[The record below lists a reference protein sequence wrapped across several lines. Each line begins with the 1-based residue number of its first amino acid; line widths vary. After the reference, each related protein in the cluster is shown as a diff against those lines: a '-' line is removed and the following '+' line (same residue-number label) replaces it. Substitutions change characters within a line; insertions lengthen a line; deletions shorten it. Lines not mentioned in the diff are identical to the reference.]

1 MAIISRRQVL
11 LGGGALM
18 GARFVPGLNLVSNA
32 LGEVLQRPDHMIRA
46 GTNENPWGPSR
57 VAIQAINRNLYK
69 SSTYGVEDEK
79 LVGLVAKINEVPAD
93 HVAVGTGSGEILK
106 TAALIATL
114 DRGSIVCA
122 DPTYHDLT
130 RYAEGVG
137 ADVIRVPV
145 DEGFGTDLD
154 AMRKAIRRD
163 TTCVYLVNPNNPIP
177 SIIEKNALREFVL
190 EVSQDRMVFVDEAYF
205 EFVEHPDYA
214 TMMELVRD
222 GHQNIIVARTAS
234 KIHGLAGLR
243 IGFGFAHPDLIAEI
257 SKRKTGSVNALG
269 VEAAYASYQD
279 EEFQKFTIRRN
290 KESLAIVEGMH
301 EELGHRYVKSNANF
315 SFFET
320 GRNVSNVGAAF
331 LKEGIIVGRPFPP
344 MLDWL
349 RVSMARPEEM
359 RYFVQT
365 YKKLYA

>member
-18 GARFVPGLNLVSNA
+18 GAGFVPGLNLVSNA

-57 VAIQAINRNLYK
+57 VAIQAINRNLHK

-130 RYAEGVG
+130 YYAEGVG

-145 DEGFGTDLD
+145 DDGFGTDLD

-177 SIIEKNALREFVL
+177 SIIKKNALR
-190 EVSQDRMVFVDEAYF
+190 
-205 EFVEHPDYA
+205 
-214 TMMELVRD
+214 
-222 GHQNIIVARTAS
+222 
-234 KIHGLAGLR
+234 
-243 IGFGFAHPDLIAEI
+243 
-257 SKRKTGSVNALG
+257 
-269 VEAAYASYQD
+269 
-279 EEFQKFTIRRN
+279 
-290 KESLAIVEGMH
+290 
-301 EELGHRYVKSNANF
+301 
-315 SFFET
+315 
-320 GRNVSNVGAAF
+320 
-331 LKEGIIVGRPFPP
+331 
-344 MLDWL
+344 
-349 RVSMARPEEM
+349 
-359 RYFVQT
+359 
-365 YKKLYA
+365 